1 MSRRLRFWA
10 PTAAI
15 WGVAAGAAVSFLLS
29 DVPLFQKDVLIKV
42 PMLGTYFKGLLD
54 TSSLSERIVL
64 TSVLISRNLT
74 C

>member
-1 MSRRLRFWA
+1 MPVYTRKRQFGFAGLTPERLRFWA

-42 PMLGTYFKGLLD
+42 PMLGTYFKD
-54 TSSLSERIVL
+54 TTPESDQPF
-64 TSVLISRNLT
+64 
-74 C
+74 